1 MSSSDDAALLATI
14 ATIQEQER
22 DLVFARF
29 DNDDAWRLG
38 CVLVELAREQALA
51 VTIDLRRGTQ
61 QLFHVALPGT
71 ASDND
76 SWVER
81 KARVVERFGASSYLV
96 GLSPMAEGTTFEAR
110 HGLPLQQY
118 PAVGGAFPV
127 RVKDV
132 GIVGTVTVSGLL
144 PEEDHALVVAAL
156 RIFLA

>member
-1 MSSSDDAALLATI
+1 MSASDDAALLATI
-14 ATIQEQER
+14 ATVEEQER

-51 VTIDLRRGTQ
+51 VTVDVRRGAQ
-61 QLFHVALPGT
+61 QLFHAALPGT
-71 ASDND
+71 APDND

-96 GLSPMAEGTTFEAR
+96 GLSPLAEETTFAAR
-110 HGLPLQQY
+110 HDLPLQQY
-118 PAVGGAFPV
+118 TALGGAFPV
-127 RVKDV
+127 RVRDV
-132 GIVGTVTVSGLL
+132 GIVGAVTVSGLL
-144 PEEDHALVVAAL
+144 PADDHALVVEAL